1 MKKNNILITIL
12 ASLLIAFAQL
22 MFKISMAHKT
32 IYESI
37 LSPYLYLGLILY
49 GIATFFFI
57 ISLRNEYL
65 SKTYPIVS
73 LSLVWVYLISYF
85 ILGETIKILNIMG
98 FLLVVGGISLIL
110 YKK

>member
-1 MKKNNILITIL
+1 MKKSNILITIL

-22 MFKISMAHKT
+22 TFKISMTDKT

-49 GIATFFFI
+49 GLATFFFI

-73 LSLVWVYLISYF
+73 LSLIWIYLISYF
-85 ILGETIKILNIMG
+85 ILGETISAFNIFG
-98 FLLVVGGISLIL
+98 FLLVMGGISLIL